1 MKGDG
6 ESAPGGT
13 SAVRVRLLGG
23 FSLAV
28 DGRPVANGTWR
39 LRKARTLVKLLALA
53 PGHRL
58 HREQVIELL
67 WPDLASD
74 AAANNLHQ
82 ALHVARRQLG
92 GQSDRWRLRL
102 ENDTLTLGGETGP
115 WIDVEAFQSEGGAA
129 LRSGDARL
137 ARAALDLYGGP
148 LLPEDLYEA
157 WTEPHRAELEVLHER
172 LLALTGAA
180 VAPDDGVQ
188 ASRGDNLPFELTMFI
203 GREAAIADVVRL
215 LRRGALVTLSGPA
228 GAGKTR
234 LALEVA
240 ARQREGFR
248 DGVWFVDLAALARP
262 ELIADSIA
270 AATGLTQSGRSLSA
284 AVLVDWLAGREL
296 LIVLDNC
303 EHVIAGCA
311 ETVEQVLRG
320 CPAIQVLATSR
331 EPLALTGELVWR
343 VPSLTLP
350 DATRLLSPGEL
361 LGYESV
367 RLFVERA
374 RAVQPRFA
382 LNEDNAEAVVQI
394 CRRLDGMPLAIE
406 LAAAR
411 AGSLPPAEIA
421 RRLVA
426 SFGLLRLQ
434 RRTVQTRQQT
444 LEAALDWSY
453 RLLEAS
459 EARLLGRLGV
469 FAGSFGLEG
478 AEQVCSDRGLPR
490 EEIVDLLGHLVDKSL
505 VAASEDAGE
514 SRYRLLEMIRQYA
527 REQLAEQEESAALQE
542 RHARWYAEL
551 AQDPGVRAQ
560 GRRLRLHRLDRD
572 QADVRAALRWLQDHD
587 PATALRLATALGD
600 WWLLRGRFA
609 EGQEWLLG
617 AVARTPPSTPVAAAA
632 LLTAA
637 PLALRGG
644 DPHGGNRLAER
655 SAEIYGAHGDWGG
668 VAAALHLR
676 ASHDWLRGRFADAH
690 EWLEQAVAAAQRAP
704 LPGPEAN
711 ATHGLAVLELAARRL
726 PRARAL
732 LEQTL
737 ALLARASPDASPDF
751 LVVNLGYVPVL
762 DGDGRVQRLAQEESQ
777 NTFRRVDS
785 SRARAYAQANLAVV
799 ARLEGH
805 PDEAEAILG
814 DALAQL
820 RAVDDE
826 AGIAQLLAA
835 TGRLATLQSELGRAR
850 AALRESL
857 AIRRRL
863 GDVRSV
869 SLSLVL
875 LAELAAAEGDG
886 VRQRG
891 LLLRALAMVEEV
903 GDRPATTWTL
913 LALAQAERAAGDA
926 ERARP
931 RLEAALALGE
941 ALGSRLFRGWVL
953 VDLSELER
961 GRGASALAARLL
973 DEARRAFAEAGDPWG
988 LERCELLAAERM
1000 ATLSER

>member
-1 MKGDG
+1 M
-6 ESAPGGT
+6 
-13 SAVRVRLLGG
+13 RVRLLGG
-23 FSLAV
+23 FALAV
-28 DGRPVANGTWR
+28 DGRPVEEGTWR

-53 PGHRL
+53 PGQRL

-67 WPDLASD
+67 WPNRAPA

-92 GQSDRWRLRL
+92 GGSDRRRLRL
-102 ENDTLTLGGETGP
+102 EHDTLTLGGETRP
-115 WIDVEAFQSEGGAA
+115 WIDVEAFRSEGGAA
-129 LRSGDARL
+129 LRSGDARH
-137 ARAALDLYGGP
+137 ARAALELYGGP

-157 WTEPHRAELEVLHER
+157 WTEPHRAELEALRER
-172 LLALTGAA
+172 LLALTGAEA
-180 VAPDDGVQ
+180 LPDDAAQ
-188 ASRGDNLPFELTMFI
+188 PPRRDNLPVELTIFV
-203 GREAAIADVVRL
+203 GREAAIAEVVRL
-215 LRRGALVTLSGPA
+215 LRRGPLVTLSGPA

-240 ARQREGFR
+240 AGQREGFR
-248 DGVWFVDLAALARP
+248 DGAWFVDLARLARP
-262 ELIADSIA
+262 ELIADAIA
-270 AATGLTQSGRSLSA
+270 VATGLTQSGRSPSPA
-284 AVLVDWLAGREL
+284 ALVDWLAGREL

-311 ETVEQVLRG
+311 ETVERVLRG
-320 CPAIQVLATSR
+320 CPAVQVLATSR

-350 DATRLLSPGEL
+350 DATRLLSPAEL
-361 LGYESV
+361 LDYESV

-382 LNEDNAEAVVQI
+382 LTEANAGDVVGI

-426 SFGLLRLQ
+426 SFGLLRHR

-444 LEAALDWSY
+444 LEAALEWSY

-469 FAGSFGLEG
+469 FAGPFGLEA
-478 AEQVCSDRGLPR
+478 AEQICSDRDLPR
-490 EEIVDLLGHLVDKSL
+490 EEIVDLLAHLVDKSL
-505 VAASEDAGE
+505 VVASEDAGE
-514 SRYRLLEMIRQYA
+514 PRYRLLEMIRQYA
-527 REQLAEQEESAALQE
+527 RERLAEHEEPVALPE
-542 RHARWYAEL
+542 RHARWYAGL
-551 AQDPGVRAQ
+551 AQDPGVTAA
-560 GRRLRLHRLDRD
+560 GAEARRLRLRRLDRD
-572 QADVRAALRWLQDHD
+572 QADVRAALSWLLDHD
-587 PATALRLATALGD
+587 PAAALRLATALGD

-617 AVARTPPSTPVAAAA
+617 AVARTPPSTPAAAAA
-632 LLTAA
+632 LLHAA

-655 SAEIYGAHGDWGG
+655 SAEIYAALGDRGG

-676 ASHDWLRGRFADAH
+676 ASHDWLRGRFAEAR
-690 EWLEQAVAAAQRAP
+690 EWLEQAIAAAREGP
-704 LPGPEAN
+704 LLGPEAN
-711 ATHGLAVLELAARRL
+711 ATHGLAIVELAARRL
-726 PRARAL
+726 APARAL

-737 ALLARASPDASPDF
+737 ALLARAPHDAPSDF
-751 LVVNLGYVPVL
+751 LVINLGYVPVL
-762 DGDGRVQRLAQEESQ
+762 DGDGHVQRLVQEESQ
-777 NTFRRVDS
+777 NTFRRVDPL
-785 SRARAYAQANLAVV
+785 RAGAYARANLALV
-799 ARLEGH
+799 ARLQGR
-805 PDEAEAILG
+805 PDEAEAVLG
-814 DALAQL
+814 GALAQL

-835 TGRLATLQSELGRAR
+835 TGRLATLQGELDRAR
-850 AALRESL
+850 ATLRESL

-869 SLSLVL
+869 SLSLAL

-886 VRQRG
+886 ARQRA
-891 LLLRALAMVEEV
+891 LLERALAMVEEV

-913 LALAQAERAAGDA
+913 LPLAQAELAAGHP
-926 ERARP
+926 ESARP
-931 RLEAALALGE
+931 RLEAALALSE
-941 ALGSRLFRGWVL
+941 ALGSRLLRGWAL

-961 GRGASALAARLL
+961 GRGAVALAARLL
-973 DEARRAFAEAGDPWG
+973 DEAREAFAGAGDPWG
-988 LERCELLAAERM
+988 LERCELLAAERT